1 MTRAVAEWI
10 GKSDDSRVPDRV
22 RIRVLERYGNKCY
35 LTGREIR
42 PGDKWEIEHVVSL
55 ILGGQNRE
63 TNLAPALAAP
73 HKLKTAVEMAVK
85 SKIAKV
91 KKKHFG
97 LGKSKAGSFQSRF
110 KKKLNGDVIDTRT
123 GEIVSR

>member
-1 MTRAVAEWI
+1 MSRSTEEWI
-10 GKSDDSRVPDRV
+10 GKHDDQKVPDRV
-22 RIRVLERYGNKCY
+22 RIRVLERYGRKCY

-42 PGDKWEIEHVVSL
+42 PGDKWELEHVVSL
-55 ILGGQNRE
+55 ILGGQHRE
-63 TNLAPALAAP
+63 SNMAPALAAP
-73 HKLKTAVEMAVK
+73 HKIKTAVEMKVK

-97 LGKSKAGSFQSRF
+97 LGKPKAGGFNKRF
-110 KKKLNGDVIDTRT
+110 KRKMNGDVVDTRT

>member
-1 MTRAVAEWI
+1 MRTVDEWI
-10 GKSDDSRVPDRV
+10 GKTDDSRVPDRV

-97 LGKSKAGSFQSRF
+97 LGKSKAGGFQSRF
-110 KKKLNGDVIDTRT
+110 KKKLNGDVVDTRT